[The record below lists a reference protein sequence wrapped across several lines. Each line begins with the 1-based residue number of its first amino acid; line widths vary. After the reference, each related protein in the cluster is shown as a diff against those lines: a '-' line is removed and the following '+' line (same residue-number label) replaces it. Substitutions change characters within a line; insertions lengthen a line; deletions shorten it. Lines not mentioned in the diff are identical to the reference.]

1 MRLINIEAFLEREQV
16 MSDGGGV
23 NWQTEVLDSTY
34 DKATSYAIL
43 SHRWTEQEVN
53 YEEIVDLAKMGKKD
67 QIRQRLGY
75 QKILASCV
83 QAKKDKFEQL
93 WVDMCCIDK
102 RSSAELSEAINS
114 MYQWYE
120 NAGVCYVYLHDI
132 PNPWFPTAC
141 DKERYHDFRGW
152 PEWFSHGWTLQ
163 ELIAPSGVQFFS
175 KNWQNIGNKRMLAP
189 TLAGITG
196 IPGLWKAG
204 HLRSGILSAEWRL
217 AVVRCANPFLDRS
230 FSKGHLT
237 PPSFITLSYS
247 RMSRPSYSRKSR
259 RPYITPS
266 YSRMSHCRTVESHVI
281 HTSHHHT
288 AESHV
293 IRTSHRRTAESHVVC
308 TSHHCTAESHV
319 VRTSHRRTVEIRVI
333 HTSHCHTVGRHY
345 ITSSCS

>member
-1 MRLINIEAFLEREQV
+1 

-259 RPYITPS
+259 HPYITPSYSGKSRHPYITPSYSRKSRRLYITPLYSGKSRRPYITPS
-266 YSRMSHCRTVESHVI
+266 YSRNSRHPYLTLSYSRASLHHVVMQLKL
-281 HTSHHHT
+281 TPSCN
-288 AESHV
+288 
-293 IRTSHRRTAESHVVC
+293 RNSHRCAVVYL
-308 TSHHCTAESHV
+308 TIV
-319 VRTSHRRTVEIRVI
+319 Q
-333 HTSHCHTVGRHY
+333 
-345 ITSSCS
+345 